1 MSAAASVARL
11 APFLPGLEK
20 VLMDPDVSE
29 VMINGPGGAW
39 VEKKGE
45 VSWVDA
51 ARLTARSLA
60 SAALQIVRPLRSEL
74 SREKPLADARLE
86 DGSRVAVAIPPA
98 ARHTT
103 ITIRRFGGRQFSAD
117 DLVRTGSLP
126 AEVRAAVQAA
136 LGERRNILVSGGT
149 GSGKTTL
156 LSAFCAL
163 VSDHDRVLV
172 IEDTMEL
179 RIPARNC
186 VRFEAAKGAS
196 IRDLVRHALRHR
208 PDRII
213 VGEVRGGEAS
223 DLLDAL
229 STGHGGSMST
239 IHANSAQGALS
250 RLAVC
255 VLQGAD
261 PGQSY
266 QVVCHRVCEAVDL
279 VIQVA
284 RIDGWRGVVEAIE
297 VEDYDRGSDSWRT
310 RSLWNSGGP
319 GTPANGSRRYAP
331 VLSEGLPSSV
341 TSALEVTTSVR

>member
-11 APFLPGLEK
+11 APFLPGLEE
-20 VLMDPDVSE
+20 VLLDANVSE

-39 VEKKGE
+39 VEAEGQIR
-45 VSWVDA
+45 WVDA
-51 ARLTARSLA
+51 AKLTARSLS

-103 ITIRRFGGRQFSAD
+103 ITIRRFGRRQFSAD
-117 DLVRTGSLP
+117 DLVRMGSLP
-126 AEVRAAVQAA
+126 PGVHGAVKTA

-163 VSDHDRVLV
+163 VPDTDRVLV

-179 RIPARNC
+179 RIPALNC

-261 PGQSY
+261 AGQSY

-279 VIQVA
+279 VVQVA

-297 VEDYDRGSDSWRT
+297 VEGYDPGSDAWRC
-310 RSLWNSGGP
+310 RSLWKSGR
-319 GTPANGSRRYAP
+319 TRAPANGSARADSGATP
-331 VLSEGLPSSV
+331 PP
-341 TSALEVTTSVR
+341 